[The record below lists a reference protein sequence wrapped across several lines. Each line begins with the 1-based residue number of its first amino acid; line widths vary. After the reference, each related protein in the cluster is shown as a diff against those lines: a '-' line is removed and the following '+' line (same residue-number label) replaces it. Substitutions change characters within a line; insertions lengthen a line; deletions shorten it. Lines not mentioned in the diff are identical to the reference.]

1 MQHKHTGRWVVTVL
15 VGFILGG
22 LAYVR
27 NLSLFLSLA
36 CAGGP
41 LLAWLWVSAFAV
53 EKNGGPSWVQRYRF
67 LLVVYTPVLMLGA
80 WELSGEIV
88 AEKDMAEADMAR
100 IYLRGTANYADVML
114 GLYPGREEYRFLKG
128 QQLGFCS
135 SLPRPQEFMLCRQ
148 LGPVSAARIR
158 QEFERALRSGI
169 TSNGDLLNLYLSVLK
184 EDGASAEQI
193 EQVRRML
200 LRHHPALLPPGGE

>member
-1 MQHKHTGRWVVTVL
+1 
-15 VGFILGG
+15 
-22 LAYVR
+22 
-27 NLSLFLSLA
+27 
-36 CAGGP
+36 
-41 LLAWLWVSAFAV
+41 
-53 EKNGGPSWVQRYRF
+53 
-67 LLVVYTPVLMLGA
+67 
-80 WELSGEIV
+80 
-88 AEKDMAEADMAR
+88 
-100 IYLRGTANYADVML
+100 ML

-200 LRHHPALLPPGGE
+200 LRHHPALLPPGGECPGKIWRSGSRVLGWDARHVVVIRAWLRGHSR